1 MLTLSGCKN
10 HTEISW
16 RIPTEE
22 TNPETMTAE
31 DTEQPVTP
39 TEPTEEVETIQPE
52 NTAESSAETPGETGN
67 AELPDD
73 IEDWRRA
80 YVEYLNAREFIGGGI
95 LLDDINFDGMPE
107 AVIAVNPFGYTIVIY
122 YNENGLQVLELK
134 VTWGSVKYE
143 PETGR
148 ISHTPFYGH
157 TLGTF
162 GYYECYVYE
171 WNGSDYV
178 QAFSELRE
186 SGYVLSAETA
196 EYGQTYINGEPV
208 SVEVYDE
215 KTDEFFSQ
223 VGETDNFPVVKT
235 SNENFEEYMREN
247 FLGFNNWEIIE
258 QPRSD

>member
-1 MLTLSGCKN
+1 
-10 HTEISW
+10 
-16 RIPTEE
+16 
-22 TNPETMTAE
+22 
-31 DTEQPVTP
+31 
-39 TEPTEEVETIQPE
+39 
-52 NTAESSAETPGETGN
+52 
-67 AELPDD
+67 
-73 IEDWRRA
+73 
-80 YVEYLNAREFIGGGI
+80 
-95 LLDDINFDGMPE
+95 MPE
-107 AVIAVNPFGYTIVIY
+107 AVIAVKPFGYTIVLY

-134 VTWGSVKYE
+134 VTWGSVRYE

-148 ISHTPFYGH
+148 IFHTPFYGH

-208 SVEVYDE
+208 SGEVYDE
-215 KTDEFFSQ
+215 KIDEFFAR

-235 SNENFEEYMREN
+235 SDENFEEYMREN
-247 FLGFNNWEIIE
+247 FPGFNNREITE